1 MGAIQKKRRALS
13 DTPDILSTQSQVP
26 EVSEEQK
33 QGEVST

>member
-1 MGAIQKKRRALS
+1 MGVIQKKRRALS
-13 DTPDILSTQSQVP
+13 DTPDIPPTQPQVP